1 MPRRLITP
9 RIARFCPR
17 REGERPWEKYEFWT
31 TRFDDDMGRLR
42 ASPIWEA
49 APLAGQMRDLMMK
62 TEQFICWEVR
72 RTKDGPQVGLIWNPK
87 GMREETYVL
96 LDHPDMRLE
105 FTKYHHNV
113 GMTVTRVYVAG
124 GTDRSA
130 TAFSLMPHAL
140 HDSDPNGW
148 PSKDFYG
155 RIKLGSPEHRAIVES
170 TENACLTAQRHAV
183 SRPEDL
189 MRRRIEMRR
198 LEEALDR
205 MPHPS
210 WGSAPKPTC
219 GIRWPRT
226 SLRYVG
232 DYVYEQLTADER
244 AYLSDMM
251 ILADG
256 ELDELSDWHDGLGN
270 CGMSTGSGR
279 EGAPTG
285 EEMRTLIED
294 LAEFRTHK
302 RCRGEWSRLIQG
314 LARSRADEGRIRG
327 LFEEGSGI
335 TDEMLW
341 GPMESLEAEEEA
353 RDAIEALNER
363 RDALIEAGRDVPRAH
378 INWERFHPFPC
389 TQLILPTMDEHVG
402 APKG

>member
-9 RIARFCPR
+9 RIARFFPR
-17 REGERPWEKYEFWT
+17 REGEQPWEKYEFWT
-31 TRFDDDMGRLR
+31 TRFDDDMVRLR
-42 ASPIWEA
+42 ASPIWQA
-49 APLAGQMRDLMMK
+49 APLADQMRDLMMK
-62 TEQFICWEVR
+62 TEKFICWEVR

-96 LDHPDMRLE
+96 LDHPEIRLE

-130 TAFSLMPHAL
+130 TALSLMPHAL
-140 HDSDPNGW
+140 YDSDPNGW

-155 RIKLGSPEHRAIVES
+155 RNRLRSPEHRAIREA
-170 TENACLTAQRHAV
+170 TENARLMAQRHAV

-205 MPHPS
+205 MPHSS
-210 WGSAPKPTC
+210 WGSAPKPSRF
-219 GIRWPRT
+219 GRRRRT

-232 DYVYEQLTADER
+232 DYVYNQLTADER

-256 ELDELSDWHDGLGN
+256 ERDALSDWHDGLGN
-270 CGMSTGSGR
+270 FGMSTGSGQ
-279 EGAPTG
+279 EGGPTE

-294 LAEFRTHK
+294 LAEFRTNK

-314 LARSRADEGRIRG
+314 LVRSPADEGRIRR

-341 GPMESLEAEEEA
+341 GPMESEEAEEEA

-363 RDALIEAGRDVPRAH
+363 RNALIEAGRDVPRAH
-378 INWERFHPFPC
+378 IDWERFHPFPG
-389 TQLILPTMDEHVG
+389 TQLALPTMGQHVG
-402 APKG
+402 APEA